1 MTLGKMR
8 SQRRKPWSAWI
19 IGVVGACGVALVGC
33 GSGERQTGDLPE
45 NAKEEQPTEE
55 RPTVVVT
62 TTILADL
69 TEDVAGDE
77 VAVTGILQPGDDPH
91 VYEPV
96 PQDTVT
102 LERARLIFY
111 NGYNLEPALIR
122 MIEASGVKATKVA
135 IAEAVTP
142 LQMDYDGQRVPDP
155 HVWGD
160 VKNAIAMV
168 EAIREGLSEQF
179 PEDAAVFQ
187 DNAGEAIVTL
197 KKLDTWVQAQIS
209 TIPEEQRKLVTT
221 HDAFQYY
228 AQAYGVP
235 VLGSLIGISTEE
247 QPSAQTVSQLADV
260 IRKAQVPSIFA
271 ETTINPALIKTVAE
285 EAGVELAPHELYA
298 DALGEADSRGASYVE
313 MIVANTETIVTALGG
328 GFTPFA
334 NN

>member
-1 MTLGKMR
+1 MTASITPGKMR
-8 SQRRKPWSAWI
+8 SQRRRPWAAWI
-19 IGVVGACGVALVGC
+19 VGLVGACGVVLGGC
-33 GSGERQTGDLPE
+33 GAGETQRGDRPGTAE
-45 NAKEEQPTEE
+45 NDQ
-55 RPTVVVT
+55 PTVVVT

-69 TEDVAGDE
+69 TEEVAGDG
-77 VAVTGILQPGDDPH
+77 VAVMGILQPGDDPH

-102 LERARLIFY
+102 LEQAGLIFY

-122 MIEASGVKATKVA
+122 LMKASGVEATKVA

-142 LQMDYDGQRVPDP
+142 LQMDYDGQQVPDP

-168 EAIREGLSEQF
+168 EAIRDELSKKF
-179 PEDAAVFQ
+179 PEDAAVFRANG
-187 DNAGEAIVTL
+187 DEVIATL
-197 KKLDTWVQAQIS
+197 KKLDTWVQTQIA
-209 TIPEEQRKLVTT
+209 TIPETQRKLVTT

-228 AQAYGVP
+228 SQAYGVP
-235 VLGSLIGISTEE
+235 VLGTLIGISTEE
-247 QPSAQTVSQLADV
+247 QPSAQTVKNLADV

-313 MIVANTETIVTALGG
+313 MIMANTETIVTALGG
-328 GFTPFA
+328 EFTPFD